1 MSEMIGIYRLADK
14 GPVRVLSLLLA
25 LLVAG
30 CILWDPSRFAIV
42 PGHYAVVWVV
52 ALIWAVCSGVIHG
65 SGLRLQTR
73 RWQLLFNPL
82 PGMLILLVAV
92 FCFFFNGH

>member
-14 GPVRVLSLLLA
+14 GPVRVLSLILA

-30 CILWDPSRFAIV
+30 CVLWDPSRLAIV
-42 PGHYAVVWVV
+42 PSGYAALWVL

-82 PGMLILLVAV
+82 PGLLILLTAV
-92 FCFFFNGH
+92 CCFFFYGN